1 MACVILS
8 FAVRTCSMF
17 CVSFSLNDEHSFS
30 TTVDVPSVRFQGHF
44 KISLAK
50 RQDCT
55 VGNVYF
61 CTINHI
67 QPCSVLRL
75 LLLLV
80 AKRYIALYYFP
91 GQIGKME
98 SSHGLDCAN
107 ICFNFSPSLLPPSL
121 PPSLPPYLPLS
132 LSPSLPSPLPPS
144 PPSLSLIFLFIK
156 YLRWRQWTRNCLSL
170 LLSIARDIS
179 VRV

>member
-44 KISLAK
+44 KKALAK

-75 LLLLV
+75 LLRAHSCRTFVVTCGSQTGKLLDV
-80 AKRYIALYYFP
+80 SGLGFPEEGSLVGYYYP

-98 SSHGLDCAN
+98 PRISA
-107 ICFNFSPSLLPPSL
+107 
-121 PPSLPPYLPLS
+121 
-132 LSPSLPSPLPPS
+132 
-144 PPSLSLIFLFIK
+144 LIFLR
-156 YLRWRQWTRNCLSL
+156 LHGR
-170 LLSIARDIS
+170 
-179 VRV
+179 

>member
-107 ICFNFSPSLLPPSL
+107 ICFNFSPSLPP
-121 PPSLPPYLPLS
+121 S

>member
-121 PPSLPPYLPLS
+121 PIS
-132 LSPSLPSPLPPS
+132 LSPFPPTSLS
-144 PPSLSLIFLFIK
+144 PPSLSLIF
-156 YLRWRQWTRNCLSL
+156 YLSN
-170 LLSIARDIS
+170 IS
-179 VRV
+179 DGDNGRVIVYHYCSRLPVTFL